1 MDVLQQ
7 LKRWPKGRAATRRLG
22 RFDDEEQLV
31 GPGFITLSPIRGRV
45 ADHGGKQEAVADG
58 WAAMRV
64 DPTL

>member
-1 MDVLQQ
+1 MRKLLDKFRYHILVFL
-7 LKRWPKGRAATRRLG
+7 AV
-22 RFDDEEQLV
+22 V

-64 DPTL
+64 DPTLKRNPDK